1 MVTPSTAGQ
10 PDNGNEEEQISYA
23 QYVIDPEAATAIQR
37 SLPMLV
43 ASRRCY
49 MDQQADDEI
58 STDNEDLAMYIKRIA
73 DHCSHEQDY
82 LLPDTPL
89 KEAIFRVM
97 LSEGNR
103 PINAEDISGVL
114 TSKWAMTPFPR
125 NTSPEVIQ
133 RLLSASGNYCI
144 SRIPDPEPEP
154 VAEPP
159 AAEPSSA
166 MADAMAESTPPED
179 GAGE

>member
-10 PDNGNEEEQISYA
+10 PDNEEEQISYA

-37 SLPMLV
+37 SLPMLI

-58 STDNEDLAMYIKRIA
+58 STDDKGLKQYIKRIA
-73 DHCSHEQDY
+73 SHCSKEQDY

-103 PINAEDISGVL
+103 PIDAKDISGAL
-114 TSKWAMTPFPR
+114 TSKWAMTRFPR
-125 NTSPEVIQ
+125 KTSPEVIQ
-133 RLLSASGNYCI
+133 RLLSSSANYCV
-144 SRIPDPEPEP
+144 SRIPEPEPEP
-154 VAEPP
+154 VAESP
-159 AAEPSSA
+159 AAGSSSP
-166 MADAMAESTPPED
+166 MADAMAESGTSED
-179 GAGE
+179 GAE

>member
-10 PDNGNEEEQISYA
+10 PENEEEQISYA

-37 SLPMLV
+37 SLPVLI

-58 STDNEDLAMYIKRIA
+58 STDDKDLKRYIKRIA
-73 DHCSHEQDY
+73 DHCSKEQDY
-82 LLPDTPL
+82 LLADTPL

-103 PINAEDISGVL
+103 PLNAEDISGVL

-133 RLLSASGNYCI
+133 RLLPVSSNYCI
-144 SRIPDPEPEP
+144 SRVPDPEPETVP
-154 VAEPP
+154 EPP
-159 AAEPSSA
+159 AAEISSA
-166 MADAMAESTPPED
+166 MADAMPESSPSEE

>member
-1 MVTPSTAGQ
+1 MVTPSTARQ
-10 PDNGNEEEQISYA
+10 PETEEEQISYA

-37 SLPMLV
+37 SLPALI

-58 STDNEDLAMYIKRIA
+58 STDDKDLKQYIKRIA
-73 DHCSHEQDY
+73 DHCSKEQDY

-97 LSEGNR
+97 LSEGNN
-103 PINAEDISGVL
+103 PLNAEDISGVM

-133 RLLSASGNYCI
+133 RLLSASANYCI
-144 SRIPDPEPEP
+144 SRVPGPEPEP
-154 VAEPP
+154 PVV
-159 AAEPSSA
+159 EPSPA
-166 MADAMAESTPPED
+166 MADASAESLPSEE

>member
-1 MVTPSTAGQ
+1 MVTPSTARQ
-10 PDNGNEEEQISYA
+10 PENEEEQISYA
-23 QYVIDPEAATAIQR
+23 QYVIDPEVATAIQR
-37 SLPMLV
+37 SLPALI

-58 STDNEDLAMYIKRIA
+58 STDDKDLKQYIKRIA
-73 DHCSHEQDY
+73 DHCSKEQDY

-97 LSEGNR
+97 LSEGNN
-103 PINAEDISGVL
+103 PLNAEDISGVM

-133 RLLSASGNYCI
+133 RLLSASANYCI
-144 SRIPDPEPEP
+144 SRVPDPEPEP
-154 VAEPP
+154 VPEPP
-159 AAEPSSA
+159 AVEPSPA
-166 MADAMAESTPPED
+166 MADASAESSPSEE